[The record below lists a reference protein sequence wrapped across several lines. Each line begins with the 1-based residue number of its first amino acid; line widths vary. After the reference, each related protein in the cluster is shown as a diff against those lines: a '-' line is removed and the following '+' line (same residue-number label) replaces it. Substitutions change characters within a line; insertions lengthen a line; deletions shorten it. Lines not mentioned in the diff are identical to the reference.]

1 MKTEK
6 ARTIATLSM
15 IATFCS
21 LCFIFQYVLFSDDKH
36 DFFSAL
42 QSHRWM
48 YVVYFFVSLF
58 IGERIFKKIKS

>member
-1 MKTEK
+1 
-6 ARTIATLSM
+6 M